1 VIRPLSIAVLGAT
14 GAVGR
19 TLLEVLAEGE
29 LPVASLRA
37 LAGERSAG
45 EELEWQGEPLRAEAV
60 KDGAFRGVDLA
71 LLAAPASVAKTWAPK
86 ARAEGALVVDL
97 SPAFR
102 VDPDVPL
109 AVAGVNDAALAAAP
123 PRGIAAVPG
132 APAAQ
137 LAVALQPLRAAF
149 GLQRAQV
156 TTLEAVSAAGQGGV
170 AQLEAELRAMLGFQ
184 EPPAAT
190 SLAHRAAFNVVPQA
204 GAFGPSGSSEE
215 ELGLV
220 VELARVLGPPFFR
233 ASAAVLRVPVF
244 HGHLHVV
251 NAVTER
257 KAGAADVREAFR
269 TAPGVKLLDAPG
281 EGVYPMPMLAVSDD
295 AVLVGRVRD
304 DPAAERGVSF
314 LVVGDNLRQGAAVNA
329 VRVAKLW
336 TERHLVPQRA

>member
-1 VIRPLSIAVLGAT
+1 MRPLSIAVLGST

-19 TLLEVLAEGE
+19 TLVEVLAEGE
-29 LPVASLRA
+29 LPVASLRP

-45 EELEWQGEPLRAEAV
+45 EELEWQGEPVRAEAV
-60 KDGAFRGVDLA
+60 RDGAFRGVDLA
-71 LLAAPASVAKTWAPK
+71 LLAAPAAVAKAWAPK

-109 AVAGVNDAALAAAP
+109 VVAGVNDAALVTP
-123 PRGIAAVPG
+123 PARGLVAVPG
-132 APAAQ
+132 APAVQ
-137 LAVALQPLRAAF
+137 LAVALQPLRALL
-149 GLQRAQV
+149 GLQRVQV

-170 AQLEAELRAMLGFQ
+170 AQLEAELRAMLAFQ
-184 EPPAAT
+184 EPPAPAA
-190 SLAHRAAFNVVPQA
+190 LAHRAAFNVVPQA

-233 ASAAVLRVPVF
+233 ASATVVRVPVF
-244 HGHLHVV
+244 HGHLSVV

-257 KAGAADVREAFR
+257 TAKAADVREALR
-269 TAPGVKLLDAPG
+269 GAAGVKLLDAPG
-281 EGVYPMPMLAVSDD
+281 EAVYPMPMLAVSDD
-295 AVLVGRVRD
+295 AVLVGRVRE
-304 DPAAERGVSF
+304 DPSVERGVSF

-329 VRVAKLW
+329 VRVAKLLA
-336 TERHLVPQRA
+336 ERHLAAKPA